1 MHMNTFNH
9 DAFSTVMMTEVM
21 EDYDFKPDLVGS
33 LGLFE
38 EVPIST
44 TSVSVERR
52 GNNLSIIKASP
63 RGAPLDEGGRDERK
77 IYLFD
82 TVRIA
87 KGDTIHAAEIQ
98 NMRAFGRESEL
109 ETAIG
114 FISRRQDRLI
124 REIELTWE
132 NMMLGAVQG
141 AVLDADGSVIVDWFA
156 EWEITPPANIN
167 FKLNVE
173 DTNIEG
179 ICRGIIRDM
188 QVKSK
193 GAFRAG
199 SHVIALCGDEF
210 FDGLTHHKSVR
221 ETYLNTINAQNLNQ
235 AFGVATQS
243 ALQTGSFAN
252 FAYGGITFIN
262 YRGVDNYDEKA
273 AKGTQR
279 AIGIKPKEAQ
289 FLPVNTEGV
298 FQKAFAPL
306 ESFDFANTLGRPL
319 YSMLIR
325 DEERN
330 FWIRPE
336 VYSYPLF
343 ICTRPELLMKGIA
356 Q

>member
-1 MHMNTFNH
+1 MHMNIFNH
-9 DAFSTVMMTEVM
+9 DAFSCVTMTRAM

-44 TSVSVERR
+44 TDVSVERR
-52 GNNLSIIKASP
+52 GNNLSIIKSSP
-63 RGAPLDEGGRDERK
+63 RGAPLDEGGREQRIIK
-77 IYLFD
+77 SFG
-82 TVRIA
+82 TVRLA
-87 KGDTIHAAEIQ
+87 KGDTVHAAEIQ
-98 NMRAFGRESEL
+98 NMRAFGEESEL
-109 ETAIG
+109 QTAIEY
-114 FISRRQDRLI
+114 ISRRQDRLI
-124 REIELTWE
+124 ADMELTWE
-132 NMMLGAVQG
+132 NMMLGAIQG
-141 AVLDADGSVIVDWFA
+141 AVLDGDGSVIVDWFA
-156 EWEITPPANIN
+156 EWGMTPPDNIN
-167 FKLNVE
+167 FKLNVA
-173 DTNIEG
+173 DTNIEA

-210 FDGLTHHKSVR
+210 FDALTHHKSIR
-221 ETYLNTINAQNLNQ
+221 ETYLNTLQAQNLNQ

-243 ALQTGSFAN
+243 VLQSGSFAN
-252 FAYGGITFIN
+252 FSYGGITFIN
-262 YRGVDNYDEKA
+262 YRGVDDYDEKA

-289 FLPVNTEGV
+289 FLPVGARGV

-306 ESFDFANTLGRPL
+306 ESFEFANTLGRPL

-330 FWIRPE
+330 FWVRPE

-343 ICTRPELLMKGIA
+343 ICTRPEMLVKGVVG
-356 Q
+356 